1 MTLLASG
8 SPSVNRSP
16 ASSTPQATDFQWAFS
31 RLHSPW
37 WRDRVEAL
45 GRLAEAGAPAELIA
59 RSFQDRFPEVRL
71 AAIAALERATE
82 SELPIVTNHLLSAFD
97 DPDPRVV
104 GAAIYALKVRRVEQA
119 RQEIIAVLD
128 DWCLAAAARP
138 GEHHPFCIAKAAV
151 GYLAEL
157 GPSEVAEHF
166 LPLLNL
172 HGLLWWKI
180 RSLARWGIRCLRC
193 MPAIPALI
201 EAVERL
207 AGQESR
213 SEADTAEA
221 RSCILLLGELRARAA
236 VPILLRVARE
246 AVKLRS
252 NAVEALTEIDPT
264 RAAEDLIDMLAD
276 PGSRLRHMLLVLM
289 SKAASPTM
297 LPRIRP
303 MLADG
308 SYAVRSAALQVLARL
323 EDLESADE
331 VRRLCISDPSPDV
344 RSVAVE
350 ACVTILREGA
360 IPTLEALANDT
371 NASIRQRARKHL
383 ERLRSGATELT
394 PMGGQDLSPGD
405 DRQQRGEESFPEPA
419 EPHSGSEPAMCPR
432 PGLHTA
438 GASARERTTPFDAT
452 PSIESIG

>member
-1 MTLLASG
+1 MTLLASV
-8 SPSVNRSP
+8 SPSVNGSP
-16 ASSTPQATDFQWAFS
+16 ESSTADAALVRWALA
-31 RLHSPW
+31 RLHSRW

-45 GRLAEAGAPAELIA
+45 KLLAEAGAPAELFVPSL
-59 RSFQDRFPEVRL
+59 RDSDPEVRL
-71 AAIAALERATE
+71 AAIPALERTTE
-82 SELPIVTNHLLSAFD
+82 SELPVVTPHLLSAFD
-97 DPDPRVV
+97 DLDPRVV
-104 GAAIYALKVRRVEQA
+104 GAAIHALKVRRVEQA
-119 RQEIIAVLD
+119 RQEIISVLD

-138 GEHHPFCIAKAAV
+138 GERHPFCIAKAAV

-157 GPSEVAEHF
+157 GPSEAAEHF

-172 HGLLWWKI
+172 LNVRWWKI
-180 RSLARWGIRCLRC
+180 RSLARWGIRCLRYT
-193 MPAIPALI
+193 PAIPALI

-213 SEADTAEA
+213 SDAETTEA

-252 NAVEALTEIDPT
+252 NAVEALTEIDPE
-264 RAAEDLIDMLAD
+264 RAAPDLIDMLAD
-276 PGSRLRHMLLVLM
+276 PGARLRHMLLQLM
-289 SKAASPTM
+289 SKAAPATT

-308 SYAVRSAALQVLARL
+308 RYAVRSAALQVVARL
-323 EDLESADE
+323 EDLGSAHE

-344 RSVAVE
+344 RSAAVE
-350 ACVTILREGA
+350 AFVTILREGA

-371 NASIRQRARKHL
+371 NASIGQRARKHL

-394 PMGGQDLSPGD
+394 PMGGQDPSPGD
-405 DRQQRGEESFPEPA
+405 DRQQEMGEGRGVPA
-419 EPHSGSEPAMCPR
+419 R
-432 PGLHTA
+432 
-438 GASARERTTPFDAT
+438 AS
-452 PSIESIG
+452 